1 MPKSHRKAFLIDS
14 KFQLDMIVV
23 LDGVVSDLI

>member
-14 KFQLDMIVV
+14 KFQLDMNAVI
-23 LDGVVSDLI
+23 DAVVSKLI